1 MPFLLPSCDLLP
13 ELMKAAFMSFFT
25 LSLHLS
31 YFMLYIVNISRELMG
46 QNKVLFINNV
56 ICRLKTGLEQFYKTV
71 GLALIASLE
80 PSARSRNIAGLS
92 LFCKYY
98 FGTCLFELAVLLP
111 LPHSHERFTIYSNRL
126 HDFTVTILKCYTDVY
141 VNSLFPC
148 IARPWNFLPAE
159 FFPLTYDLNGFKS
172 LLGTCYPWLLSN
184 RFPTCF
190 SFLTFSFCNLMPCCG
205 CIVLR

>member
-1 MPFLLPSCDLLP
+1 MEYLQCTSNTETHNHSERFTHAIKVWKGMPFLLPSCDLLP

-46 QNKVLFINNV
+46 QNKVLFINNL

-71 GLALIASLE
+71 DLALIASLE

-98 FGTCLFELAVLLP
+98 FGNVQLNWLNWF
-111 LPHSHERFTIYSNRL
+111 H
-126 HDFTVTILKCYTDVY
+126 K
-141 VNSLFPC
+141 NS
-148 IARPWNFLPAE
+148 W
-159 FFPLTYDLNGFKS
+159 FFGH
-172 LLGTCYPWLLSN
+172 YPYML
-184 RFPTCF
+184 
-190 SFLTFSFCNLMPCCG
+190 
-205 CIVLR
+205 